1 VSRPLNNE
9 GQECD
14 QVMIRGGHSGRG
26 RVNEEV
32 KEVNM
37 ADVLSTQV

>member
-1 VSRPLNNE
+1 
-9 GQECD
+9 
-14 QVMIRGGHSGRG
+14 MIRGGHSGWG

-32 KEVNM
+32 KKVNM